1 MEKTKILEWIVTAG
15 DRFAES
21 ICYSCG
27 AQNISFSDVSRLSRA
42 VGTALSNYTIP
53 CRPVAVMTGRH
64 VFTPVCYLGAAMA
77 GCFYAPMDAELPDAR
92 LRQMITVSKASIMI
106 ADEVG
111 RKRAADLGFAGTV
124 LAMEELLDKKPNDE
138 ILSETQ
144 EHITESSPLY
154 MIFTSGSTGTPKG
167 VLTAH
172 YSLYCYLDGLNQYLS
187 LNEDDV
193 LGNQAP
199 LDYIAAVRD
208 IYLPLMTGARTV
220 IIPRQTAAM
229 PKELFRLLNQEK
241 VTTLCWSA
249 AGLEIPAKLGA
260 FKTLKPEYL
269 RQIVFSGS
277 VISGKYLKIWQSNLP
292 DVRLFNQYGPTE
304 ATASCSIYEVKEKV
318 NDGTSLPIG
327 RPFLHYDILLL
338 SMADSSSEGT
348 GVHEVEVGEIGE
360 ICVKGPAV
368 ALGYYGEPE
377 LTAKCFQQN
386 PLHNDY
392 RDIIY
397 FTGDLGRYR
406 EDGNLEFLG
415 RKDRQVKIMGHRVEL
430 AEVDSFALSLPAVE
444 DAYAHYDGKKELLYL
459 FYKGAVDEKEL
470 IILFRQSLPA
480 YMVPRRLI
488 KIDEWPS
495 LPNGKT
501 DVKELENRVQ

>member
-1 MEKTKILEWIVTAG
+1 M
-15 DRFAES
+15 
-21 ICYSCG
+21 
-27 AQNISFSDVSRLSRA
+27 
-42 VGTALSNYTIP
+42 
-53 CRPVAVMTGRH
+53 
-64 VFTPVCYLGAAMA
+64 
-77 GCFYAPMDAELPDAR
+77 
-92 LRQMITVSKASIMI
+92 
-106 ADEVG
+106 
-111 RKRAADLGFAGTV
+111 
-124 LAMEELLDKKPNDE
+124 
-138 ILSETQ
+138 
-144 EHITESSPLY
+144 
-154 MIFTSGSTGTPKG
+154 
-167 VLTAH
+167 
-172 YSLYCYLDGLNQYLS
+172 
-187 LNEDDV
+187 
-193 LGNQAP
+193 
-199 LDYIAAVRD
+199 
-208 IYLPLMTGARTV
+208 

-229 PKELFRLLNQEK
+229 PKELFRLLNREK

-260 FKTLKPEYL
+260 FKILKPEYL

-304 ATASCSIYEVKEKV
+304 ATASCTIYEVKEKV
-318 NDGTSLPIG
+318 NDGTALPIG

-338 SMADSSSEGT
+338 SMTDSSSEGT

-377 LTAKCFQQN
+377 LTAKSFQQN

-430 AEVDSFALSLPAVE
+430 AELDSFALSLPAVE
-444 DAYAHYDGKKELLYL
+444 DAYAHYDGKRELLYL

-488 KIDEWPS
+488 KLDEWPS